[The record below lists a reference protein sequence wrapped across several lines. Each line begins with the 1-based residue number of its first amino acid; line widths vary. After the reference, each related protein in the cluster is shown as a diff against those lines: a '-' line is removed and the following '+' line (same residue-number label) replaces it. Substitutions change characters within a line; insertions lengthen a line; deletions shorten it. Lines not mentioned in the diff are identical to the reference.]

1 MNHRLKGFRA
11 AAALVMLVFLLAVS
25 AFALADG
32 DPIRVSSLSEP
43 QSVISEQD
51 VSITIKIYNSSQEDM
66 TEEITLFDPT
76 AHSVIKYDGLKGEQS
91 VTYNGTWH
99 VTEDQI
105 KEGKIKYFIRYY
117 VKTADGLQENK
128 RTIPVTIQTEAA
140 APQMTATYSVTPS
153 SARKGQKVTVEY
165 TLSNTGNIELRNIA
179 VSNEG
184 ISSKKL
190 SAPSLSVGEK
200 ITLQDSFTMGDSEL
214 VSKPTVTYQA
224 AGGSKEYTISDMA
237 RKTVTLAED
246 GLEAQLKTDAGE
258 NLYPGEKINVT
269 LTMKNSGNSGYT
281 GLTATLSDGT
291 VIASNVDLAAGATF
305 EQKVEWTPTQSTT
318 LSAEITGTDD
328 SGEAISVTSGDV
340 TITTQDAS
348 QALVLSV
355 SAQAQTTEIFS
366 EPAVVRFAVVVS
378 NIGQTDAATLT
389 VKEAGTTVATI
400 PSLPSG
406 ESRTL
411 VFDLQTSIAGQIQFE
426 VSGKDDAG
434 NEKAYPSNIIQLT
447 YIEPTPEP
455 TATPAPTAV
464 PPTPTPEPTATPVP
478 TFGEMIASHVNLTVL
493 YIVAGVL
500 VAVIAVLIAVGMV
513 SSAKRKKRMEQAIDT
528 ISLAPDVRDSF
539 GKRRRRPAQA
549 KDTKKKEK
557 PGEGKAEKKEEP
569 IVPTP
574 EFVPEEKGK
583 KDEKKEAPVREEQN
597 AEEGRRRRPVQDVP
611 TDKTLRVAPIE
622 DRPEF
627 VPQGKVDDSQ
637 TRIFGKLTPEDVK
650 PKSEAEQE
658 TIRLSGE
665 DIQAI
670 REQTRKDTFAGHGKK
685 RDEIKPM
692 KKKKGLF
699 GRSRKD
705 QDDDFVIDPN
715 AQNDDDD
722 DDLFE

>member
-165 TLSNTGNIELRNIA
+165 TLSNTGNIELRNIS

-214 VSKPTVTYQA
+214 ISKPTITYQA
-224 AGGSKEYTISDMA
+224 AGGSKEYTISDLA
-237 RKTVTLAED
+237 RKTITLAEN

-291 VIASNVDLAAGATF
+291 VVASNIDLAAGATF
-305 EQKVEWTPTQSTT
+305 EQTIEWTPTQTTT
-318 LSAEITGTDD
+318 LSAEITGSDD
-328 SGEAISVTSGDV
+328 SGEAVSVTSDEV
-340 TITTQDAS
+340 TVTTQDAS

-378 NIGQTDAATLT
+378 NIGQTDSATLT

-406 ESRTL
+406 DSKTL
-411 VFDLQTSIAGQIQFE
+411 VFDLETSIAGQIQFE

-434 NEKAYPSNIIQLT
+434 NEKAYQSNIIQLT

-464 PPTPTPEPTATPVP
+464 PPTPTPEPTGQRP
-478 TFGEMIASHVNLTVL
+478 FRL
-493 YIVAGVL
+493 
-500 VAVIAVLIAVGMV
+500 
-513 SSAKRKKRMEQAIDT
+513 
-528 ISLAPDVRDSF
+528 LAR
-539 GKRRRRPAQA
+539 
-549 KDTKKKEK
+549 
-557 PGEGKAEKKEEP
+557 
-569 IVPTP
+569 
-574 EFVPEEKGK
+574 
-583 KDEKKEAPVREEQN
+583 
-597 AEEGRRRRPVQDVP
+597 
-611 TDKTLRVAPIE
+611 
-622 DRPEF
+622 
-627 VPQGKVDDSQ
+627 
-637 TRIFGKLTPEDVK
+637 
-650 PKSEAEQE
+650 
-658 TIRLSGE
+658 
-665 DIQAI
+665 
-670 REQTRKDTFAGHGKK
+670 
-685 RDEIKPM
+685 
-692 KKKKGLF
+692 
-699 GRSRKD
+699 
-705 QDDDFVIDPN
+705 
-715 AQNDDDD
+715 
-722 DDLFE
+722 